1 MYTTLKTEKKVI
13 SSICIL
19 GGGTSGFVTAAI
31 LSEYFK
37 KIKIKCVY
45 SSSIGRIG
53 VGESTQ
59 LAINDVFQ
67 FLRLSAVS
75 YTHLTL
81 PTSDLV

>member
-1 MYTTLKTEKKVI
+1 MYTTPKTDNKVI

-37 KIKIKCVY
+37 NVKIKCVY

-53 VGESTQ
+53 VGESNPFFIIPAHTVCERPK
-59 LAINDVFQ
+59 LC
-67 FLRLSAVS
+67 LL
-75 YTHLTL
+75 Y
-81 PTSDLV
+81 TSDAADE